1 MTGEQGMG
9 YHEWL
14 LLNEALEV
22 EHPVFVINLANR
34 SGEFQRRDYMSTACS
49 TRAGLVTQPLLG
61 DSSTCR

>member
-34 SGEFQRRDYMSTACS
+34 SGEFQRTVHMPVCR
-49 TRAGLVTQPLLG
+49 LG
-61 DSSTCR
+61 DSACPW

>member
-1 MTGEQGMG
+1 MPTLTVDRRSEQGMG

-34 SGEFQRRDYMSTACS
+34 SGEFQRQHAASVYC
-49 TRAGLVTQPLLG
+49 L
-61 DSSTCR
+61 

>member
-1 MTGEQGMG
+1 MG

-34 SGEFQRRDYMSTACS
+34 SGEFQRQHAANAHVYC
-49 TRAGLVTQPLLG
+49 L
-61 DSSTCR
+61 

>member
-1 MTGEQGMG
+1 MG

-34 SGEFQRRDYMSTACS
+34 SGGFQRQHANTQ
-49 TRAGLVTQPLLG
+49 RAYVNCLQHYLG
-61 DSSTCR
+61 RARLGAHVYRL

>member
-1 MTGEQGMG
+1 MPTLTVDRRSEQGMG

-34 SGEFQRRDYMSTACS
+34 SGEFQRQLTN
-49 TRAGLVTQPLLG
+49 TQASAHVYRL
-61 DSSTCR
+61 

>member
-1 MTGEQGMG
+1 MPTLTVDRRSEQGMG

-34 SGEFQRRDYMSTACS
+34 SGEFQRQHAASAHVYC
-49 TRAGLVTQPLLG
+49 L
-61 DSSTCR
+61 